1 MGQPTETNSLEVRW
15 FGAGPTPRALEEWLA
30 GLGPVETSTRTDRY
44 LSPLGPSFNLKLRSE
59 GGEFVEMK
67 HRLADAE
74 RRDFGPDAAGHV
86 EQWYKWSFSLDHR
99 PDLWTEDRTGL
110 WIPVEKTRSLHV
122 LDDAELRARDDSS
135 AEPDVTAHVE
145 VTGVTALGETA
156 WTCGLEATGPVDEL
170 ERAVASV
177 GSELFGEGFPMVLSA
192 EQSFGYAE
200 WLGRLVGDTRLER
213 EVLVP
218 SNR

>member
-1 MGQPTETNSLEVRW
+1 MGRTTETNSLEVRW
-15 FGAGPTPRALEEWLA
+15 FGTGPPPRALDGWLA
-30 GLGPVETSTRTDRY
+30 GLGPGETSTRTDRY

-67 HRLADAE
+67 RRLADAE
-74 RRDFGPDAAGHV
+74 RRDFGPDVAGAV

-99 PDLWTEDRTGL
+99 PGLWTTDRTGL
-110 WIPVEKTRSLHV
+110 WIPVEKTRSLRV
-122 LDDAELRARDDSS
+122 LDDDEGRSLGDGIAWT
-135 AEPDVTAHVE
+135 DVTAHVE
-145 VTGVTALGETA
+145 VTEVMALGKTA

-170 ERAVASV
+170 ERAVTLV
-177 GSELFGEGFPMVLSA
+177 GSELFGEDFPVALPA

-200 WLGRLVGDTRLER
+200 WLRRLTGDTRPDS